1 MWTFA
6 SERLLSA
13 AAYAVLTGTALAA
26 AVFYRMQNR
35 HAAVGGA
42 ISWQK
47 LAWLALAILLWI
59 LLPAL
64 IACDPRLSAAW
75 RWPFL
80 VLLALMLARGVIELW
95 MLYVSRNWSPWYG
108 IAHDIVCA
116 AVLLGYAIALQ
127 PSGPLEQLMR
137 LHLGVSG
144 AMFGP
149 EIYFAWYML
158 THFHTKGDHAI
169 YFVPDDPA
177 YAVVLRVTAATVAF
191 LATYLPLFLYCW
203 LHGTP

>member
-1 MWTFA
+1 MWIFA
-6 SERLLSA
+6 SEGLLSLAAYSTLAGLALSA
-13 AAYAVLTGTALAA
+13 A
-26 AVFYRMQNR
+26 VFFRVQNR
-35 HAAVGGA
+35 SAVVGGA
-42 ISWQK
+42 IAWQK
-47 LAWLALAILLWI
+47 LAWLAGAILLWI

-64 IACDPRLSAAW
+64 IASDPRLSAAW

-80 VLLALMLARGVIELW
+80 LLLALMLARGAIELW

-116 AVLLGYAIALQ
+116 VVLLGYAVALQ
-127 PSGPLEQLMR
+127 PAEPLERLMR

-158 THFHTKGDHAI
+158 AHFNTKGEGAI

-177 YAVVLRVTAATVAF
+177 YAVVLRVTAATVAL
-191 LATYLPLFLYCW
+191 LAAYLPLFLYYW
-203 LHGTP
+203 LHGTS

>member
-6 SERLLSA
+6 SERLLAA
-13 AAYAVLTGTALAA
+13 AAYASLAGLALTA
-26 AVFYRMQNR
+26 AVFFRVQNR
-35 HAAVGGA
+35 SAALGGA

-47 LAWLALAILLWI
+47 LAWLAGAILLWVV
-59 LLPAL
+59 LPAL
-64 IACDPRLSAAW
+64 IAADPRLSTEW

-108 IAHDIVCA
+108 IGHDVVCA
-116 AVLLGYAIALQ
+116 AVLLGYAVALQ
-127 PSGPLEQLMR
+127 PAGPLEPLMR

-144 AMFGP
+144 ALFGP

-158 THFHTKGDHAI
+158 AHFNTKGDNAI

-177 YAVVLRVTAATVAF
+177 YKAVLRVTAATVAF
-191 LATYLPLFLYCW
+191 LAAYLPLFLYYW